1 MDLYTVI
8 TSYSIHY
15 TKLYEYFKD
24 QLTGIYNRR
33 FLEEVLIPQTKTFVD
48 MYKNDLV
55 KRENCYA
62 MIIADLDHFKEVND
76 IYGHSSGDKV
86 IKELGRIFSYVIRP
100 EDYVIR
106 LGGEE
111 FLLILREFDENR
123 ITSYNVCYT
132 KLLRKVSD
140 YYNNSIEVDNYEHDT
155 WLEYIKGLESEP
167 EKGNRCLKCFEFS
180 FIRTAKKAR
189 ELGINY
195 FSSTLT
201 ISPHKNSKTIME
213 IGT

>member
-1 MDLYTVI
+1 MQKKIIIILIKKEIYLKLLLHVCCGPCAVGSIPKVKDWDITLYFANSNI
-8 TSYSIHY
+8 NS
-15 TKLYEYFKD
+15 KD
-24 QLTGIYNRR
+24 
-33 FLEEVLIPQTKTFVD
+33 
-48 MYKNDLV
+48 
-55 KRENCYA
+55 
-62 MIIADLDHFKEVND
+62 
-76 IYGHSSGDKV
+76 
-86 IKELGRIFSYVIRP
+86 
-100 EDYVIR
+100 
-106 LGGEE
+106 E
-111 FLLILREFDENR
+111 FLKRYDSAL
-123 ITSYNVCYT
+123 
-132 KLLRKVSD
+132 KVSD

-213 IGT
+213 IGNRIAEEFGIKFLAIDFCKENGFKLSCDLSKELDLYRQKYCGCEYSIWF